1 MDTSVKVLNNM
12 TEKFDF
18 NMEFKN
24 YLFDLYTNFPEG
36 FSLSDRK
43 DPDVCS
49 KALYDDLCEMFFD
62 DDSKGKLKITSVC
75 NKCQNFGKGD
85 FYTLFIDKYKYLLS
99 SDYIGASIHWARKA
113 GLNYRTNLDHFRII
127 LDHLSISRTIGGHIL
142 FPRGGGK
149 VTVNQARGGEK
160 GYYDRFDLTLYA
172 IKEWFVG
179 NNNSKIGY
187 AIENYREWFEL
198 FFGDDNRKNGFENYV
213 EFFKLEGFIYEQ
225 NKIIDLI
232 DSDLENNRVV
242 FLDKEDILIAS
253 TEEEYIRYM
262 KNLNIIILERTKK
275 ILLRKLQNKLN
286 IDS

>member
-1 MDTSVKVLNNM
+1 M
-12 TEKFDF
+12 
-18 NMEFKN
+18 
-24 YLFDLYTNFPEG
+24 
-36 FSLSDRK
+36 
-43 DPDVCS
+43 
-49 KALYDDLCEMFFD
+49 
-62 DDSKGKLKITSVC
+62 
-75 NKCQNFGKGD
+75 
-85 FYTLFIDKYKYLLS
+85 
-99 SDYIGASIHWARKA
+99 
-113 GLNYRTNLDHFRII
+113 
-127 LDHLSISRTIGGHIL
+127 
-142 FPRGGGK
+142 
-149 VTVNQARGGEK
+149 
-160 GYYDRFDLTLYA
+160 
-172 IKEWFVG
+172 G